1 MAARDQKVD
10 LIASVSLFK
19 GLGRREL
26 DEIAQLL
33 DEVAVPAGKVLM
45 RQGEPGS
52 EMFIIASGRFRIE
65 RNGQVLREVGPGTS
79 IGDISLIAEGP
90 RTATV
95 TATEASVI
103 LLAGHRE
110 FHRLMDEHP
119 TIRSHI
125 LEGLATKVRL
135 LDVGGAH

>member
-1 MAARDQKVD
+1 MASKDSKVD

-26 DEIAQLL
+26 TEIAKLL

-52 EMFIIASGRFRIE
+52 EMFIIAAGRFRIE
-65 RNGQVLREVGPGTS
+65 RNDQLLREVGPGTS

-95 TATEASVI
+95 TAMEPSVI

-110 FHRLMDEHP
+110 FHTLMEEHP
-119 TIRSHI
+119 TIRMHI
-125 LEGLATKVRL
+125 LEGLATKVRF
-135 LDVGGAH
+135 LDQSGVH

>member
-1 MAARDQKVD
+1 MASKDPKVD
-10 LIASVSLFK
+10 LIASVSLFE

-26 DEIAQLL
+26 GEIAKLL

-52 EMFIIASGRFRIE
+52 EMFIIAAGRFRIE
-65 RNGQVLREVGPGTS
+65 RNGQVLRDVGPGTS

-95 TATEASVI
+95 TAIEPSTI

-110 FHRLMDEHP
+110 FHTLMDEHP
-119 TIRSHI
+119 TIRMHI
-125 LEGLATKVRL
+125 LEGLATKVRW
-135 LDVGGAH
+135 LDQSGVH